1 MSKAFTF
8 TDNNY
13 LDSTSIVHNR
23 EKLSDILGRKNDTLP
38 IGAMLPYGNTT
49 PPENWLICDGRE
61 VSRPTYAELFNVIG
75 TNYGSGDGSTTF
87 NLPDKRGRVSVGLD
101 SNDSDFNSIGK
112 HSGEKTHI
120 LKIDEMPSHNHLLC
134 GSPSDS
140 SDWIDGVQR
149 VKYDVNKKTASN
161 TYTLAQPVFNTGG
174 SQAHNNVQPSEVDCW
189 IIKAFETT
197 STPITSEVTS
207 TGSESENNVYSCN
220 YIKNHNLKSSIIHS
234 VTPINS
240 TNYDDGWGG
249 SYYYKTGS
257 RVYLHVAVTLTTK
270 QQTNITTLPIG
281 YRPRTKIVNTC
292 SGGDLGVFGSLQVSP
307 DGNVYCYSNGVHLF
321 GDISFDTFED

>member
-1 MSKAFTF
+1 MSKAIKF

-23 EKLSDILGRKNDTLP
+23 EKLSDILGRKNDTPP

-49 PPENWLICDGRE
+49 PPENWLICDGSE
-61 VSRPTYAELFNVIG
+61 VSRTTYAELFNVIG
-75 TNYGSGDGSTTF
+75 TSYGSGDGTTTF

-112 HSGEKTHI
+112 HCGEKKHK
-120 LKIDEMPSHNHLLC
+120 LNIDEMPPHNHNILKPRWSTSAGANAVY
-134 GSPSDS
+134 GSNGLGTGSD
-140 SDWIDGVQR
+140 
-149 VKYDVNKKTASN
+149 YDNMGYN
-161 TYTLAQPVFNTGG
+161 GGGQP
-174 SQAHNNVQPSEVDCW
+174 HNNVQPSEVDCW

-197 STPITSEVTS
+197 STPITSEVTN
-207 TGSESENNVYSCN
+207 TYSESENNVYSCN
-220 YIKNHNLKSSIIHS
+220 YINSHNLKSSIIHS

-257 RVYLHVAVTLTTK
+257 RVYLHVAVVLTTK
-270 QQTNITTLPIG
+270 KQTNITTLPVG

-292 SGGDLGVFGSLQVSP
+292 SGGDLGVFGSLQVNP
-307 DGNVYCYSNGVHLF
+307 DGKVYCYSNGVHLF